1 MCNKDLLSC
10 HTIFFHCKIILS
22 KLLHMFLSVRF
33 IIILGP
39 LRIALCLL
47 LVLETCLM
55 SMAILNLLKQLLV
68 HIKHTV
74 FECFFLWE
82 CLIDCKVIVLLLLYL
97 TIEIF
102 TFLAKCIDHYTQQRV
117 KIYEGVQSK
126 DGKPIVIEPKLE
138 AVVNR
143 MFQRCFDDGK
153 YKQVNK

>member
-1 MCNKDLLSC
+1 M
-10 HTIFFHCKIILS
+10 
-22 KLLHMFLSVRF
+22 
-33 IIILGP
+33 
-39 LRIALCLL
+39 
-47 LVLETCLM
+47 
-55 SMAILNLLKQLLV
+55 
-68 HIKHTV
+68 
-74 FECFFLWE
+74 
-82 CLIDCKVIVLLLLYL
+82 IDCKVIVLLLLYL